1 MLQEMDWISERTILL
16 LSQKEKLNELK
27 KTFKKSLRL
36 RFMAVRWY
44 VYKREL

>member
-27 KTFKKSLRL
+27 KTFKKVSEIKIH
-36 RFMAVRWY
+36 FCAVIC
-44 VYKREL
+44 L